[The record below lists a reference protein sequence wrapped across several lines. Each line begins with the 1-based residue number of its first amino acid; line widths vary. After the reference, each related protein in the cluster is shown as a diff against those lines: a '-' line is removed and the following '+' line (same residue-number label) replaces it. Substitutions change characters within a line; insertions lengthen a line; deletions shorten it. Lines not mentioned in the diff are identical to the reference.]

1 VRSRSF
7 IIIASLLAAVFLG
20 IGALTIY
27 DSTQK
32 DKIAEGV
39 TVGGVEV
46 GGMSR
51 DQARDAILTEMR
63 ARARQPITVRDGTAH
78 FALTPRAM
86 GAQFDVDGMVDDAI
100 DRSRS
105 GNIFSRTYREV
116 RGQAPSD
123 PSVPARVTYSKLVLA
138 RFINR
143 VEKTLN
149 RKPVDAHLEF
159 SNGHFKRV
167 PGLRG
172 VRVDSQSLHTQLESA
187 ITGLSAGTVRLHAVK
202 TNPKVTMAQ
211 LAKANPTI
219 VVVDRPNFK
228 LYLYKNLKVAKTYG
242 VAVGAAGYDTPP
254 GEYHIEDKTI
264 DPTWYVPHSAW
275 AGSLAGQV
283 IPGGSPE
290 NPLKARWLGFGG
302 GRGIHGTAE
311 DSSIGSAASH
321 GCIRMH
327 VSDVEAL
334 YPQVPLGAPLYFV

>member
-7 IIIASLLAAVFLG
+7 IIIASILGAVFLG
-20 IGALTIY
+20 VGALMVY
-27 DSTQK
+27 DQTKK
-32 DKIAEGV
+32 DTIAEGV

-51 DQARDAILTEMR
+51 SEARDTISRTLRE
-63 ARARQPITVRDGTAH
+63 RARQPITVRDGTAH
-78 FALTPRAM
+78 FALTPHGM
-86 GAQFDVDGMVDDAI
+86 GAEFDVNGMVDDAI
-100 DRSRS
+100 ARSRS

-116 RGQAPSD
+116 RGKAPSD
-123 PSVPARVTYSKLVLA
+123 PDVPARVTYSKLVLA

-143 VEKTLN
+143 VERTLN

-159 SNGHFKRV
+159 SNGKFLRV
-167 PGLRG
+167 PGRRG
-172 VRVDSQSLHTQLESA
+172 VTVNSRTLHNQLESA
-187 ITGLSAGTVRLHAVK
+187 ITGLAPGTIRVKAVK
-202 TNPKVTMAQ
+202 RDPKVTMAE

-228 LYLYKNLKVAKTYG
+228 LYLYKHLKLAKTYG
-242 VAVGAAGYDTPP
+242 VAVGAAGYDTPA

-283 IPGGSPE
+283 IPGGSPD

-327 VSDVEAL
+327 VPDVEAL
-334 YPQVPLGAPLYFV
+334 YPQVPLGAPLYIV